1 MAINSTFYLD
11 AADLASAA
19 SVYLDTALS
28 NIAPD
33 GFYSDGT
40 ISREQSG
47 GILLAQSTCE
57 ACGEL
62 TLSYR
67 DPSGSSSYSETIC
80 DLEPTEPF
88 YISTLTSP
96 TISTG
101 DIAFNSTTALDYFNG
116 ANKYYKAYISSGTE
130 SDVYICRISD
140 VGYITVLFN
149 CPVVIP

>member
-19 SVYLDTALS
+19 SVYLDNALS

-40 ISREQSG
+40 IVREQSSG
-47 GILLAQSTCE
+47 VLLTQTDCGTC
-57 ACGEL
+57 GTL
-62 TLSYR
+62 TLAYR
-67 DPSGSSSYSETIC
+67 NSVGASSYSETIC
-80 DLEPTEPF
+80 DLEIDPSF
-88 YISTLTSP
+88 YISTSTSP

-101 DIAFNSTTALDYFNG
+101 DIAFNTTTPLDYFNG
-116 ANKYYKAYISSGTE
+116 GNKYYKAYIAIGTE
-130 SDVYICRISD
+130 YDVYICQIGST
-140 VGYITVLFN
+140 GYITVLFN